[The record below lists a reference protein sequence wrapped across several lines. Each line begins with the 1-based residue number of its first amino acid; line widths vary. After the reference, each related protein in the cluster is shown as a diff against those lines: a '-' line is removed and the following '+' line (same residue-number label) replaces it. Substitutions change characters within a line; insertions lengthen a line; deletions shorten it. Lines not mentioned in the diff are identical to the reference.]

1 MQNMA
6 LTKQDKLYIR
16 KHFRKLSLSEMASR
30 LNKSEAEIAGFLNS
44 LEDHKKNTAKSHTP
58 ITAKKKLAFT
68 LIALSIPVLFFAVLE
83 AGLRIGNYMGNTR
96 LFMTLEQDEG
106 RYTIVNP
113 RFASRYFFYTTVVP
127 NPPLELFYTKKPE
140 NGIRVFVMGES
151 SAAGYPYGFNGVPG
165 RVVRDVLQDAMPD
178 KIIEVITV
186 ATSAINSYTLYDQVD
201 EILQQKPDA
210 ILIYT
215 GHNEFYGA
223 LGAGSNESLGSFPAF
238 VRFYLRIQ
246 RLKTFLL
253 VREQLTKVSKWI
265 AARGQP
271 EHTPGLNTLMQQVV
285 RDQAITLDSPVFELG
300 KRQFES
306 NMTQILRK
314 FERADVPVFLGSLAS
329 NLRDH
334 PPFESI
340 ATDNHPAALTVYQNA
355 ERAWQNGDFDQ
366 AKQDFIYAR
375 DLDAL
380 KFRATS
386 DFNEI
391 IRGLSGQFPNV
402 TYIPIKE
409 HFSNL
414 AENGIIGF
422 DLMLEH
428 LHPNDRGY
436 FEMGWMYAEAFRE
449 NNFLGFPADAD
460 LVRDKEHYFNFMH
473 LTELDHYIVS
483 HRLLLLTRSWPFVR
497 EADRNI
503 YRGYVFSG
511 IADSLAQRVVANQL
525 RWDEAKVA
533 MADYHLE
540 RGEIDLM
547 LAEYR
552 GLMRDQ
558 PYNETPFLV
567 AAQQLLDR
575 NRLADAY
582 PYLQHAHRIV
592 PSAFTFKMI
601 GAIYVDRGNHAVGA
615 EMLEES
621 LRIRPNDTQAM
632 FNLSGAYAQMG
643 DLPRALEIVE
653 EIIRVQP
660 TFPGVGPWRDQLQSI
675 IRQRQP
681 Q

>member
-1 MQNMA
+1 MA
-6 LTKQDKLYIR
+6 LTKQEKQYIR
-16 KHFRKLSLSEMASR
+16 KSIGKQTASDIAEY
-30 LNKSEAEIAGFLNS
+30 LKKSEAEVAAFIQSVLADK
-44 LEDHKKNTAKSHTP
+44 EKSNRSTNPPHIPLT
-58 ITAKKKLAFT
+58 TKKKLTFT
-68 LIALSIPVLFFAVLE
+68 LIALSIPLLFFVLLE
-83 AGLRIGNYMGNTR
+83 TGLRLGNYMGNTR
-96 LFMTLEQDEG
+96 LFMTLEQDDG
-106 RYTIVNP
+106 LYSIVNP

-127 NPPLELFYTKKPE
+127 NPPLELFYTQKPD
-140 NGIRVFVMGES
+140 NAFRVFVMGES

-178 KIIEVITV
+178 KTIEVITV

-223 LGAGSNESLGSFPAF
+223 LGAGSNESLGNFPAF

-253 VREQLTKVSKWI
+253 LREQITNLSKWI
-265 AARGQP
+265 ATRSSG

-285 RDQAITLDSPVFELG
+285 RDQAITLDSPVYELG
-300 KRQFES
+300 KRQFRS

-314 FERADVPVFLGSLAS
+314 FERAEVPVFLGSLAS

-334 PPFESI
+334 APFESI
-340 ATDNHPAALTVYQNA
+340 ATQNHPDAAEVFEKAQRT
-355 ERAWQNGDFDQ
+355 WQSGDFNQ
-366 AKQDFIYAR
+366 AKQDFVYAR

-386 DFNEI
+386 DFNDI
-391 IRGLSGQFPNV
+391 IRDLSGDFSFV
-402 TYIPIKE
+402 TYVPVKE
-409 HFSNL
+409 HLSSIAL
-414 AENGIIGF
+414 NGVIGF

-436 FEMGWMYAEAFRE
+436 FEIGWLFAEAFLGYK
-449 NNFLGFPADAD
+449 FSGFPVEAN
-460 LVRDKEHYFNFMH
+460 LVRHKEHYFRGMH
-473 LTELDHYIVS
+473 LTELDHYIVR
-483 HRLLLLTRSWPFVR
+483 HRLLILTRSWPFVR

-511 IADSLAQRVVANQL
+511 IADSLAQRVVANQI

-547 LAEYR
+547 LTEYR

-575 NRLADAY
+575 NRLDDAY

-592 PSAFTFKMI
+592 PSAFTYKMI
-601 GAIYVDRGNHAVGA
+601 GAIYVDRGQLALGA

-621 LRIRPNDTQAM
+621 LRLRPGDAQAM

-643 DLPRALEIVE
+643 DLNRALSIVE
-653 EIIRVQP
+653 EIMRVQP
-660 TFPGVGPWRDQLQSI
+660 TFPGLGPWRDQLQTI

-681 Q
+681 